1 MRSMDLRYPLTSSR
15 KQKFIV
21 ILILSL
27 VIIAL
32 LPISALR
39 IRTKEGTFYCPLFSS
54 AITMIISYTH
64 SVSLTKVVD
73 IYKVNSGGIWAV
85 EEKWQQFDAGQPLSF
100 QKMEKG
106 FFIKK
111 LNMFMGKEWKY
122 WFIPLNSVSIK
133 VNSNFIVHD
142 MKKEGIV
149 DFAVV
154 KVPLISILAGGD

>member
-1 MRSMDLRYPLTSSR
+1 M
-15 KQKFIV
+15 
-21 ILILSL
+21 
-27 VIIAL
+27 
-32 LPISALR
+32 
-39 IRTKEGTFYCPLFSS
+39 
-54 AITMIISYTH
+54 
-64 SVSLTKVVD
+64 
-73 IYKVNSGGIWAV
+73 

>member
-1 MRSMDLRYPLTSSR
+1 MRNMALRYPLTSSR

-39 IRTKEGTFYCPLFSS
+39 IETKEGTFYCPLFSS
-54 AITMIISYTH
+54 TITMIISYTH

-73 IYKVNSGGIWAV
+73 IYKVNSKGIWAV
-85 EEKWQQFDAGQPLSF
+85 EEKWQQFDAGQPLDF
-100 QKMEKG
+100 QKAENG

-122 WFIPLNSVSIK
+122 WFIPLNNVSIRM
-133 VNSNFIVHD
+133 NSDFIVHD
-142 MKKEGIV
+142 MKREGIV

-154 KVPLISILAGGD
+154 KVPLISIIAGGD

>member
-1 MRSMDLRYPLTSSR
+1 MALRYPLTSSR

-39 IRTKEGTFYCPLFSS
+39 IETKEGTFYCPLFSS
-54 AITMIISYTH
+54 TITMIISYTH

-73 IYKVNSGGIWAV
+73 IYKVNSKGIWAV
-85 EEKWQQFDAGQPLSF
+85 EEKWQQFDAGQPLDF
-100 QKMEKG
+100 QKAENG

-122 WFIPLNSVSIK
+122 WFIPLNNVSIRM
-133 VNSNFIVHD
+133 NSDFIVHD
-142 MKKEGIV
+142 MKREGIV